1 MPVYSTTCQVRLKYI
16 ESFKWTMT
24 NRKRSRAD
32 QLSDQQSKLLKIS
45 STLLGRQVLKTNTQF
60 SKKSD
65 LGRDSYYC
73 EVGVEIAAGHAG
85 RLALVQMTISSISKD
100 EIKTFV
106 RFQKD
111 PKFWIVPSK
120 FINPQNTAE
129 LFIYSSRR
137 DVCGYLLVKCLRHYT
152 DANT

>member
-1 MPVYSTTCQVRLKYI
+1 M
-16 ESFKWTMT
+16 
-24 NRKRSRAD
+24 
-32 QLSDQQSKLLKIS
+32 
-45 STLLGRQVLKTNTQF
+45 GRQVLKTNTQF

-106 RFQKD
+106 RFQKR
-111 PKFWIVPSK
+111 P
-120 FINPQNTAE
+120 
-129 LFIYSSRR
+129 
-137 DVCGYLLVKCLRHYT
+137 
-152 DANT
+152 